1 MPKMASQDGACAK
14 GTSKHRRLGWSVE
27 VEMLKHGRF
36 KAKVNLKG
44 AGKECCWSTF
54 LFVLSH
60 LLLILGNVW
69 IYYIL
74 VNSVQEFN
82 ICNMSL
88 TINPA
93 RCDIFRKPTVVGF
106 YHAGCNLTLHT
117 RWLSG
122 CTFKESAKPNATASR
137 NSWLDEEIHQNL
149 SEVSGDGLHLTRR
162 SQSMQRFH
170 AEIFTTFEPW
180 ERFWKIIWRCIWQ
193 HCWGLEE
200 RERCQID
207 SRIDDGL
214 RKQAWEAWQVG
225 FMGLRVFCKEVK
237 YRNSDVIDTEML

>member
-1 MPKMASQDGACAK
+1 
-14 GTSKHRRLGWSVE
+14 
-27 VEMLKHGRF
+27 
-36 KAKVNLKG
+36 
-44 AGKECCWSTF
+44 
-54 LFVLSH
+54 
-60 LLLILGNVW
+60 
-69 IYYIL
+69 
-74 VNSVQEFN
+74 
-82 ICNMSL
+82 MSL

-117 RWLSG
+117 RWLRG
-122 CTFKESAKPNATASR
+122 CTFKESATPNATASR

-180 ERFWKIIWRCIWQ
+180 KGFWKIIWRCIWQ

-225 FMGLRVFCKEVK
+225 FMGLQVFCKEVK